1 MVEMLDFEV
10 LTKVYNV
17 QAVAISMEEVAV
29 MYLKNEVIIN
39 EVVTSIY
46 NVHLIANL
54 IFVVVKIVNVKPNN
68 VELKAILVDEIYVNV
83 D

>member
-1 MVEMLDFEV
+1 MLDFEV